1 MSIRSNVFPP
11 VFKILEGEKQATI
24 KHFERLR
31 RDKPHRMLNK
41 ATIVHNLQ
49 NIQKMIAAGFQLKSL
64 GITAPLQAES
74 LDDIKFD
81 SRQVID
87 KLDQFPAERYYV
99 TDLMRTRQILGQH
112 AKVGN
117 WEVYAEVPFP
127 NMQFPEKV
135 NRLLVLDRIENP
147 AIVGNLIRSAKA
159 LGWDGVCLTPGTVD
173 PFDSEVM
180 KHSRLASL
188 FIPTA
193 YGLTPNWGEYVKQHN
208 LNILLSLMVPDDII
222 KDKAVDERTPL
233 QFWNNLTKKLETER
247 AMKMLASGRVAV
259 VVGKKHSRRR
269 YTTFPM
275 DSLCVGIPM
284 LNHVKS
290 LNTSV
295 SGSILMN
302 EISRLM
308 GYRVE
313 SDQTLNSNKQN

>member
-1 MSIRSNVFPP
+1 MSIRSNVFPS

-31 RDKPHRMLNK
+31 RDKPHRMVNK
-41 ATIVHNLQ
+41 TAIIHSLQ
-49 NIQKMIAAGFQLKSL
+49 SIQRVMAAGFQIKSL

-99 TDLMRTRQILGQH
+99 TDLMRTRQILGPH

-127 NMQFPEKV
+127 NTQFPEKI

-147 AIVGNLIRSAKA
+147 AIVGNMIRSAKA

-180 KHSRLASL
+180 RHSRLASL
-188 FIPTA
+188 FIPIT
-193 YGLTPNWGEYVKQHN
+193 YTLTPNWGEYVQEHN
-208 LNILLSLMVPDDII
+208 LSIILSQMVPNDTI
-222 KDKAVDERTPL
+222 KDDASDKRTLL
-233 QFWNNLTKKLETER
+233 QFWNNLTKKLDNER
-247 AMKMLASGRVAV
+247 AMKLLASGRVAV

-295 SGSILMN
+295 AGSILMN
-302 EISRLM
+302 EIGRLT
-308 GYRVE
+308 GHGVE
-313 SDQTLNSNKQN
+313 YETRNSNKQN

>member
-1 MSIRSNVFPP
+1 MSIRSNVFPA

-24 KHFERLR
+24 KNFERLR

-41 ATIVHNLQ
+41 TTIIHSLQ
-49 NIQKMIAAGFQLKSL
+49 SIQRVISAGFQIKSL

-74 LDDIKFD
+74 LDAIKFD

-99 TDLMRTRQILGQH
+99 TELARTRQILGQH

-127 NMQFPEKV
+127 NTQFPEKI

-147 AIVGNLIRSAKA
+147 AIVGNMIRTAKA
-159 LGWDGVCLTPGTVD
+159 LGWDSVCLTPGTVD

-180 KHSRLASL
+180 RHSRLASL
-188 FIPTA
+188 FIPIA
-193 YGLTPNWGEYVKQHN
+193 YTLSPNWNEYVKQHD
-208 LNILLSLMVPDDII
+208 LNIMLSQMVPKDIVKDDVS
-222 KDKAVDERTPL
+222 DKKTPL
-233 QFWNNLTKKLETER
+233 QFWDNLTKKLDTER
-247 AMKMLASGRVAV
+247 GMKLLASGRVAL

-308 GYRVE
+308 GYGVQD
-313 SDQTLNSNKQN
+313 DQTVSQ